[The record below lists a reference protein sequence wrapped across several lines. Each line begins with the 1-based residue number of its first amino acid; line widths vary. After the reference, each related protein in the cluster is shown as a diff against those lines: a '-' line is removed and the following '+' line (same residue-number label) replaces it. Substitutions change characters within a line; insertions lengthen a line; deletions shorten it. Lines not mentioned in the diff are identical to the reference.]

1 MKILALG
8 GSGGMGRF
16 AVNSLIRHP
25 QVESILVA
33 DLNES
38 AAKRFA
44 SSLSEKTSGIG
55 INVTDKEALERAMN
69 DVDVVINTTGPF
81 FKLAVPILKAAIET
95 KTHYLDICDDWQPTE
110 KMFLLNDKAKDAGI
124 TAIIGLGASP
134 GITNMLG
141 LIAMKELDQVTKVYT
156 GWDMSSAQPAEESSQ
171 TGVNA
176 AMVHG
181 IEQIIGKVKV
191 FSSAEYK
198 MVRPLEKVTV
208 DYPQLGTYKAN
219 IFGHPEAISFP
230 HHYPEIKESLNLMHS
245 NDDSLVSVLKL
256 IRFFIEIKLLSKNM
270 AAKILTWLEGT
281 QSPDYEKAGVE
292 SLPSVYGYA
301 EGIKNEKKISVA
313 ATFHTE
319 ASVDD
324 LSMGEATA
332 YPLSCGVK
340 MILDGLI
347 QDTGVHA
354 PESGIIDPEL
364 FFSYLSKEIDGSESI
379 IPLITSKSIS

>member
-16 AVNSLIRHP
+16 AVHSLIKHP

-38 AAKRFA
+38 AAKKFA
-44 SSLSEKTSGIG
+44 STLSEKTSGIG
-55 INVTDKEALERAMN
+55 IDVTDKEALERAMN
-69 DVDVVINTTGPF
+69 GVDVVINTTGPF
-81 FKLAVPILKAAIET
+81 FKLAVPILEAAIET
-95 KTHYLDICDDWQPTE
+95 KTHYLDICDDWEPTE

-141 LIAMKELDQVTKVYT
+141 LIAMKELDQVSKVYT
-156 GWDMSSAQPAEESSQ
+156 GWDMSSAQPEEESSQ

-191 FSSAEYK
+191 FSSGAYK

-281 QSPDYEKAGVE
+281 QSPDAEKAGVE
-292 SLPSVYGYA
+292 MLPSVYGYA
-301 EGIKNEKKISVA
+301 EGIKDGQKMSVA
-313 ATFHTE
+313 TTFHTE
-319 ASVDD
+319 ENIDD
-324 LSMGEATA
+324 LSMGEGTS
-332 YPLSCGVK
+332 YPLACGVK
-340 MILDGLI
+340 MLADGVI
-347 QDTGVHA
+347 NQTGVHA
-354 PESGIIDPEL
+354 PESGIISPDL
-364 FFSYLSKEIDGSESI
+364 FFDYLSKELPGDISI
-379 IPLITSKSIS
+379 KPEISKAIIS